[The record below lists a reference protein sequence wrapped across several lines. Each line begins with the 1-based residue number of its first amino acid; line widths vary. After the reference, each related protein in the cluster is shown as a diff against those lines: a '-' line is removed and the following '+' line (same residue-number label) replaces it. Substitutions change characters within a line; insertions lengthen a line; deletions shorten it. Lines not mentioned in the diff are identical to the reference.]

1 MAFNPLTPPHA
12 LSISAVSAQSR
23 STVRSAES
31 LRRVR
36 ASNNGL
42 RGQYFDNANFT
53 KRKLTRTDAA
63 INFNWRKGAPAAALG
78 SDTFS
83 VRWTGKIQPRYSEQY
98 RFSTRAN
105 DGVRLWVNGEKLI
118 DQWRNQP
125 TARTNA
131 GTIQL
136 EAGKLYNLK
145 LEYYEN
151 KGNAMV
157 KLFWSSPQQTR
168 EIVPTS
174 HLFTSA
180 TPLTTLTAPKLI
192 QAGGNSY
199 DFTVTYR
206 DDKAVNIATL
216 DNQDV
221 RVTGPNGFNQL
232 ARFVSV
238 DRNSNGTPRQA
249 TYRITAPGG
258 SWDSGD
264 NGSYAVNLQANQVT
278 DTDGNKIPA
287 GTLGSFQVELAT
299 TPLPNIQLSR
309 YTGGFQNPTD
319 IVSAKD
325 GSNRLYVLE
334 QAGTIRTVDN
344 GTLQTSPFLDISDR
358 VKSGG
363 EEGLL
368 SLAFPPNYANKRQFY
383 VYYTNKNSDI
393 VISRFRLQAGTNQ
406 ADANSETVLLTIP
419 HPNFTNHNGG
429 KLAFGPDGYLYISVG
444 DGGGAG
450 DPNNNAQNPA
460 SLLGKV
466 LRVDVESPGV
476 ATYTIPATNP
486 FLANADP
493 ANRYR
498 DEIWALGLRNPWRIS
513 FDRQTGDLYIADV
526 GQNQREE
533 VNFQPANSSGG
544 ENYGWKIFE
553 GTQRYSDGNVS
564 GLVAPLAEYSHAEG
578 ISVTGGYVYRGSE
591 FPTLQGTYFYGDFAN
606 GKIWGVRR
614 TGGTVE
620 NKLLLDSPYGISTFG
635 EDEQGNLYVADY
647 FNGDIYKINTV

>member
-1 MAFNPLTPPHA
+1 
-12 LSISAVSAQSR
+12 
-23 STVRSAES
+23 
-31 LRRVR
+31 
-36 ASNNGL
+36 L

-136 EAGKLYNLK
+136 EAGKLHNLK

-151 KGNAMV
+151 KGNAMA

-192 QAGGNSY
+192 QANGNSY

-564 GLVAPLAEYSHAEG
+564 GLVAPLAEYSHSEG

>member
-1 MAFNPLTPPHA
+1 MMASNPLTSPQLLPFSA
-12 LSISAVSAQSR
+12 SPTRSVSTKAELESIQRAPAPIRRPFRAPS
-23 STVRSAES
+23 STNS
-31 LRRVR
+31 
-36 ASNNGL
+36 NGL

-53 KRKLTRTDAA
+53 KPKLTRTDTN
-63 INFNWRKGAPAAALG
+63 INFNWGRGAPAAVEA
-78 SDTFS
+78 DTFS

-105 DGVRLWVNGEKLI
+105 DGVRLWVNGKKLI
-118 DQWRNQP
+118 DRWQSRP

-180 TPLTTLTAPKLI
+180 TP
-192 QAGGNSY
+192 
-199 DFTVTYR
+199 
-206 DDKAVNIATL
+206 
-216 DNQDV
+216 
-221 RVTGPNGFNQL
+221 
-232 ARFVSV
+232 
-238 DRNSNGTPRQA
+238 
-249 TYRITAPGG
+249 
-258 SWDSGD
+258 
-264 NGSYAVNLQANQVT
+264 
-278 DTDGNKIPA
+278 
-287 GTLGSFQVELAT
+287 

-309 YTGGFQNPTD
+309 YTGGFKNPTD
-319 IVSAKD
+319 IVSAND

-334 QAGTIRTVDN
+334 QAGTIRTVEN
-344 GTLQTSPFLDISDR
+344 GTLQPSLFLDISNR

-368 SLAFPPNYANKRQFY
+368 SLAFPPNYANKRHFY
-383 VYYTNKNSDI
+383 VYYTNQNSDI
-393 VISRFRLQAGTNQ
+393 VISRFRLKAGSNQ

-476 ATYTIPATNP
+476 ATYTIPSTNP

-533 VNFQPANSSGG
+533 VNFQSATSSGG

-553 GTQRYSDGNVS
+553 GTQPYSEGNTA
-564 GLVAPLAEYSHAEG
+564 GLVAPLVEYAHTEG
-578 ISVTGGYVYRGSE
+578 ISVTGGYVYRGGE
-591 FPTLQGTYFYGDFAN
+591 FLTLQGTYFYGDFAN

-614 TGGTVE
+614 TGSTVE
-620 NKLLLDSPYGISTFG
+620 NKLLLDSAYGISTFG

-647 FNGDIYKINTV
+647 FNGDVYKLNAV